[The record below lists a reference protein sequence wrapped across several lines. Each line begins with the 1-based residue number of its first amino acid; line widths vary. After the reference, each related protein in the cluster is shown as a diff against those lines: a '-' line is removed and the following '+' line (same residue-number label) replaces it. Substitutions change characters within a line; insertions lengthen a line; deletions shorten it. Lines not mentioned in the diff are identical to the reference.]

1 MQIRNKLTLQFIMI
15 AAGILLAALLFI
27 YIQFKKNLEDEFYS
41 NLRSKALMT
50 AEMIVGKLTDDS
62 QAEALSGGE
71 QGPLSGSYTENIS
84 IYSPTGQRIYTF
96 NPTPTHIPPSALSR
110 IWKMKEYRF
119 CHSKYDAIGILYTNR
134 AGRSFMVV
142 AEAVF
147 DPVHLHNLGRILA
160 GVFIISIALVAGGG
174 WFFARQALAPVS
186 HIMNQVDA
194 LLPADMSQRLPAS
207 GQQDELS
214 RLVITFNK
222 LLDRI
227 QHAFKVQ
234 KMFLS
239 NISHELKNP
248 LNVIISQIEITLD
261 KGRGKEEYRKT
272 LSSVLADVKEL
283 NEMADKLMQMARI
296 NSDGSVVQFQL
307 LRIDEVIWQT
317 KNALLKSHPEY
328 TIRFE
333 VANLPEQEEK
343 LCVKANEQLLKTA
356 LINLMDNGCKF
367 SPGQS
372 VNVRLSFTPEGNT
385 SVEIEDEGP
394 GIRAEELPMVFDAF
408 YRSPAT
414 TSVKGSGIGLSLVNS
429 ILELHQAG
437 LDVMNT
443 KGGGTTFTLKFPAVH
458 SFESRLTPS

>member
-1 MQIRNKLTLQFIMI
+1 MQIRNKLTLRFITI
-15 AAGILLAALLFI
+15 VAGILLAALLFI
-27 YIQFKKNLEDEFYS
+27 YFQFKKNLEDEFYS

-50 AEMIVGKLTDDS
+50 AEMIAGKFTDES
-62 QAEALSGGE
+62 QFEALASGE
-71 QGPLSGSYTENIS
+71 QGLLSGSYTENIS
-84 IYSPTGQRIYTF
+84 IFSPSGKRVYTF
-96 NPTPTHIPPSALSR
+96 NPAPSHIPPEALSK
-110 IWKMKEYRF
+110 IWKLKEYRF
-119 CHSKYDAIGILYTNR
+119 CHGEFDAIGILYTNR
-134 AGRSFMVV
+134 AGRSYMVV

-147 DPVHLHNLGRILA
+147 DPIHLRNLSRILLW
-160 GVFIISIALVAGGG
+160 VFIVSIALVAAGG

-194 LLPADMSQRLPAS
+194 LLPTDMSQRLETFN
-207 GQQDELS
+207 QQDELS

-227 QHAFKVQ
+227 QHAFKIQ

-248 LNVIISQIEITLD
+248 LNVIISQIEVTLG
-261 KGRGKEEYRKT
+261 KSRQKEEYRKT
-272 LSSVLADVKEL
+272 LSSVLSDVKEL

-296 NSDGSVVQFQL
+296 NSDGSAVKFQL

-328 TIRFE
+328 TINFE

-356 LINLMDNGCKF
+356 LVNLMDNGCKF
-367 SPGQS
+367 SPRQS
-372 VNVRLSFTPEGNT
+372 VNIRLSFTPEGST

-394 GIRAEELPMVFDAF
+394 GIRMEELPMVFNAF

-414 TSVKGSGIGLSLVNS
+414 AAVKGSGIGLSLVNS
-429 ILELHQAG
+429 ILKLHQIG
-437 LDVMNT
+437 LDVT
-443 KGGGTTFTLKFPAVH
+443 SRQGGGSMFTLKFPAV
-458 SFESRLTPS
+458 STY